1 MTLSDLSTEDDDSDH
16 CEMNRYNKK
25 IDSLMNEV
33 SCLKSEVRALW
44 AGQLVPREQAGWVKQ
59 MNLWRSP
66 VPRQLAFPGHLFGEV
81 TGQLEFPPY

>member
-44 AGQLVPREQAGWVKQ
+44 AGQLVP
-59 MNLWRSP
+59 
-66 VPRQLAFPGHLFGEV
+66 
-81 TGQLEFPPY
+81 